1 MRAPDPAQRV
11 ATGAALVGGT
21 IALVAL
27 AGWAA
32 DVDAM
37 RRVFVGP
44 IHMLPNTAV
53 GILLATAA
61 LLLQRAQAP
70 RSRAALVAARACAT
84 LVLVLGA
91 ITFVERA
98 TGWNAGIDLLLFPD
112 LVRRHPYLPPG
123 RMATN
128 STLVFTFAGAAL
140 LTLDRVTPG
149 GRRPAR
155 WLASLGLAIAA
166 LALIGYLYGVRGLYT
181 FDAAAAMAV
190 PTACAFF
197 LVHLSI
203 LAARPDGGWMG
214 LLVGRDE
221 SGVLARKLLFAV
233 IAVPLL
239 LGIVLVRAREAD
251 IVGRETG
258 VAMFVVATIAIL
270 LTVTM
275 RGATAVRTSERAR
288 QATLEREALARAE
301 AERATR
307 AKSDFLA
314 VMSHELR
321 TPLNAII
328 GYGSLLADE
337 IPGPVNDGQ
346 RRQLERIGS
355 SARHLL
361 ALIDEVLTLSRIELG
376 EEGVVIA
383 PVSVATL
390 VEDAAAMVEP
400 QARAKGLDFV
410 VTLPG
415 ESAVVETDAA
425 KLRQALVNLLGNAVK
440 FTDQGAVRLRVT
452 VPTRDGDPFVFEVED
467 TGVGIAEEYLERVFD
482 SFWQVDQAHSRKVGG
497 VGLGL
502 HITRQLVRLLGGD
515 VSVTSS
521 VGRGS
526 CFTLRLPRL
535 WWARA
540 TGAWAQ
546 VPDASGL
553 TPRPSPVPGTSPT
566 TPVAGT
572 PTPAPTPAP
581 TRVAAR

>member
-1 MRAPDPAQRV
+1 MHAPDPADRV
-11 ATGAALVGGT
+11 ASGAALVAGA
-21 IALVAL
+21 IALVVFV
-27 AGWAA
+27 GWAA

-37 RRVFVGP
+37 RRMFVGR

-53 GILLATAA
+53 GILLATTA
-61 LLLQRAQAP
+61 LWLRGPHAP
-70 RSRAALVAARACAT
+70 RTSAAVVASRVCAT
-84 LVLVLGA
+84 LVLLLGA
-91 ITFVERA
+91 ITFAERT

-140 LTLDRVTPG
+140 LTLDVVTRG

-155 WLASLGLAIAA
+155 WLASFGIAVA
-166 LALIGYLYGVRGLYT
+166 SLALVGYLYGVRGLYT
-181 FDAAAAMAV
+181 FDTAAAMAV
-190 PTACAFF
+190 PTAFAFF
-197 LVHLSI
+197 LVHLGI

-221 SGVLARKLLFAV
+221 SGVLARKLLLAV

-239 LGIVLVRAREAD
+239 LGIVWVRAREASL
-251 IVGRETG
+251 VSRETG

-275 RGATAVRTSERAR
+275 RGATAVRASERAR
-288 QATLEREALARAE
+288 QATLEREASAREE

-328 GYGSLLADE
+328 GYGSLLSDE

-383 PVSVATL
+383 PVSVATV

-410 VTLPG
+410 VTLPMA
-415 ESAVVETDAA
+415 SPTVETDAA

-440 FTDQGAVRLRVT
+440 FTDAGTVHLRVT
-452 VPTRDGDPFVFEVED
+452 APEREGDPFVFEVED
-467 TGVGIAEEYLERVFD
+467 TGVGIAEEFLERVFD

-502 HITRQLVRLLGGD
+502 HITRQLVRLIGGD
-515 VSVTSS
+515 VSVAST

-535 WWARA
+535 WWARS
-540 TGAWAQ
+540 TGTFTQ
-546 VPDASGL
+546 IPDGSGL
-553 TPRPSPVPGTSPT
+553 TPRPSPVPGVTVTAS
-566 TPVAGT
+566 
-572 PTPAPTPAP
+572 TPAV
-581 TRVAAR
+581 TR

>member
-1 MRAPDPAQRV
+1 MRSPDPAGHVVR
-11 ATGAALVGGT
+11 GAALAGGV
-21 IALVAL
+21 IALVVFM
-27 AGWAA
+27 GWAA
-32 DVDAM
+32 DVEPM
-37 RRVFVGP
+37 RRGYVGR
-44 IHMLPNTAV
+44 IHMLPNAAV
-53 GILLATAA
+53 AA
-61 LLLQRAQAP
+61 LLAATALWLLQGPVRAAGAAGVAPTARGHRVAQAC
-70 RSRAALVAARACAT
+70 AALVLLIGAVT
-84 LVLVLGA
+84 LV
-91 ITFVERA
+91 ERT
-98 TGWNAGIDLLLFPD
+98 TGRDFGIDLLLFRD
-112 LVRRHPYLPPG
+112 LVLRHPYLPPG

-128 STLVFTFAGAAL
+128 SAASFAL
-140 LTLDRVTPG
+140 LGLALLLVDVVTRG
-149 GRRPAR
+149 GRRPAH
-155 WLASLGLAIAA
+155 WLASMGVALAA
-166 LALIGYLYGVRGLYT
+166 LSLIGHLYGVRALYQ
-181 FDAAAAMAV
+181 FDAAAAMAP
-190 PTACAFF
+190 PTATALFV
-197 LVHLSI
+197 LHVGV
-203 LAARPDGGWMG
+203 LAARPDGAWVG
-214 LLVGRDE
+214 LLFGRDG
-221 SGVLARKLLFAV
+221 SGLLARRLLAAV
-233 IAVPLL
+233 IAVPLM
-239 LGIVLVRAREAD
+239 LGLVWLRVREAGL
-251 IVGRETG
+251 VSREAS
-258 VAMFVVATIAIL
+258 VATFVVTVIAIL
-270 LTVTM
+270 LVVAM
-275 RGATAVRTSERAR
+275 RGARAVRTSERAR
-288 QATLEREALARAE
+288 QATLEREAAARQE

-383 PVSVATL
+383 PVPVATV

-410 VTLPG
+410 VRLP
-415 ESAVVETDAA
+415 EAAPMLETDAA
-425 KLRQALVNLLGNAVK
+425 RLRQALVNLLGNAVK
-440 FTDQGAVRLRVT
+440 FTDAGTVQLRVT
-452 VPTRDGDPFVFEVED
+452 APARDGDPFVFEVED

-515 VSVTSS
+515 VSVTSA

-540 TGAWAQ
+540 TGTYTQ
-546 VPDASGL
+546 VPEGSGL
-553 TPRPSPVPGTSPT
+553 TPPPTQVPT
-566 TPVAGT
+566 TPMS
-572 PTPAPTPAP
+572 APM
-581 TRVAAR
+581 AR